1 MQRLIKAL
9 QARKIDRVA
18 AVYVVAGWV
27 LVQAASIALPAFD
40 APGWVLRVLIS
51 LTIIGL
57 PLTLAGAWVAASH
70 LRPGELP
77 HTARYTDIALLSTL
91 GVVILAIAL
100 QTAYSFFRPSAAP
113 RPPAPAATASTAPAQ
128 PLLPDTSIAVLPFAS
143 MSGDPSNRYFSDGV
157 SAELIA
163 RLSQDP
169 ALRVAARASSFS
181 FEGRNT
187 DIRTIANALHVHSV
201 LDGSVRTEG
210 KHVRIEAEL
219 VDAGDGFTIWAHS
232 YDGELTHILD
242 LQDQIASAII
252 EALTHR
258 LLAAPASGRP
268 VSIDPEAY
276 REYLGGRFD
285 LDQHTETSVLK
296 AIVLFKDV
304 TRLAPDYAD
313 GFAALAGAE
322 GVIAINFGHREFIA
336 PGEAAVQDAFRLDSG
351 NVRALRAHA
360 YFSLEQWDWLSA
372 AADLKKARRI
382 GGSDSEILNAQAVLF
397 KYLNF
402 TDRSLAAV
410 RASAALDPLNFLAWA
425 NIAGGLIAAKHYD
438 EASAAA
444 ANALALM
451 PGQPDVL
458 VEQCGAYAHSGRTDD
473 ARVIATQL
481 VQSAGGKYADAC
493 RFEIDVATGQMAEAH
508 KMAVSLSRTADTG
521 ISGLHETI
529 GQYYLLAGDTKTAL
543 DWFERAYE
551 HRDLGLFS
559 VRVDNSTPK
568 SLFAEPR
575 WKALWQKPL
584 MKNWQ
589 AAHDLVAADI
599 AKGG

>member
-18 AVYVVAGWV
+18 AVYVVAAWV
-27 LVQAASIALPAFD
+27 LVQAASIALPAFG
-40 APGWVLRVLIS
+40 APGWVLRALIA
-51 LTIIGL
+51 LAVIGL

-100 QTAYSFFRPSAAP
+100 QSVYSFFRVPAP
-113 RPPAPAATASTAPAQ
+113 LPQAAPAAASVSAPAQ
-128 PLLPDTSIAVLPFAS
+128 QPPDTSIAVLPFAS

-169 ALRVAARASSFS
+169 ALRVAARESSFS

-187 DIRTIANALHVHSV
+187 DIRTIANALHVRSV
-201 LDGSVRTEG
+201 LDGNVRTEG

-219 VDAGDGFTIWAHS
+219 VSDGFTIWSHS

-242 LQDQIASAII
+242 LQDQIASAIS

-268 VSIDPEAY
+268 TSIDPEAY
-276 REYLGGRFD
+276 RQYLEGRFD

-296 AIVLFKDV
+296 AIILLKEV
-304 TRLAPDYAD
+304 TRLAPGYAD
-313 GFAALAGAE
+313 GFAALAKAE
-322 GVIAINFGHREFIA
+322 NIIAINFGHREYIA
-336 PGEAAVQDAFRLDSG
+336 PGEAAVEEAFRLDPG
-351 NVRALRAHA
+351 NVQALLAHA

-382 GGSDSEILNAQAVLF
+382 GGSGSEILKLQAVLF

-402 TDRSLAAV
+402 MDRSLAAA
-410 RASAALDPLNFLAWA
+410 RASAALDPLNFIAWA
-425 NIAGGLIAAKHYD
+425 NIAGGLIAAKQYD
-438 EASAAA
+438 DASAAA
-444 ANALALM
+444 ANALGLM

-481 VQSAGGKYADAC
+481 AQSAGGKYADAC
-493 RFEIDVATGQMAEAH
+493 RFEIDVATGEMTEAH
-508 KMAVSLSRTADTG
+508 KMADSLSRTADTG

-543 DWFERAYE
+543 DWFERAYD
-551 HRDLGLFS
+551 HRDLGLFA
-559 VRVDNSTPK
+559 VRVDGSTPK
-568 SLFAEPR
+568 SLFSEPR
-575 WKALWQKPL
+575 WKALWQKPQ

-589 AAHDLVAADI
+589 TAHDLVAADI